1 MKPEIRK
8 GRDGKMDVSGPSGA
22 YTAALLEKCKQ
33 TQGQVLMRL
42 MNVAQQSV
50 SAQSKPL
57 GNLSPHKVDVM
68 A

>member
-1 MKPEIRK
+1 MKQELRK

-22 YTAALLEKCKQ
+22 YTVALLEKSKQ

-42 MNVAQQSV
+42 MNVDQQSV
-50 SAQSKPL
+50 AAQSKPL
-57 GNLSPHKVDVM
+57 GNLSHHRVDVV